1 MKVRILIKVPPHSRV
16 TDEHLTVLDGSFWVA
31 HGERFD
37 AAKLQ
42 ELKVGAH
49 ATMPAGVS
57 HFGLHGA
64 GNVVEVFGVAPFVVK
79 FLNPEDGPNR
89 ANKK

>member
-1 MKVRILIKVPPHSRV
+1 MFNGAARHFACYNCLR
-16 TDEHLTVLDGSFWVA
+16 L
-31 HGERFD
+31 RRRRC

-79 FLNPEDGPNR
+79 FVNPEDGPNR
-89 ANKK
+89 ASKK